1 MAPATLLPS
10 VLGVDPAGVTVV
22 LFSQPDCSFCEEA
35 DYLKPPDASRPRHVR
50 VAEGLTT
57 GARQLVNGPDDADS
71 EADSEADLA
80 RRQHVSFAPTIAPSS
95 APATRKALRPSSACR
110 ATISA
115 PTSNRGSPRPCRPR
129 RGATRDPLP
138 THRIAVAHRLGGEGS
153 GTVAYG
159 PGIAMLEGDSPMA
172 GRVAETLRKSVKV
185 VACENTMKAQK
196 LVYANILPDVGNVSA
211 GVVELMQKQQQGYAY
226 IRP

>member
-80 RRQHVSFAPTIAPSS
+80 RRQHVSVAPPIVGLS
-95 APATRKALRPSSACR
+95 RDYF
-110 ATISA
+110 
-115 PTSNRGSPRPCRPR
+115 
-129 RGATRDPLP
+129 GANFES
-138 THRIAVAHRLGGEGS
+138 RIATALQAAARR
-153 GTVAYG
+153 
-159 PGIAMLEGDSPMA
+159 DS
-172 GRVAETLRKSVKV
+172 
-185 VACENTMKAQK
+185 
-196 LVYANILPDVGNVSA
+196 
-211 GVVELMQKQQQGYAY
+211 
-226 IRP
+226 